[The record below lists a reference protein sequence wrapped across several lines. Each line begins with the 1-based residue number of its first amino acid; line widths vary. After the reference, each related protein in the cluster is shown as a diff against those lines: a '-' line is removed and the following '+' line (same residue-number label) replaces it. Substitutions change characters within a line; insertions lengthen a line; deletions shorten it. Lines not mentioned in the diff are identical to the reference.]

1 MLAQFDFD
9 VIVRSWRYVLGTGL
23 LLTVQLTVLAL
34 AGGMALGTLLAL
46 ARLSGLKLL
55 ALAAAAYV
63 NLMRSVPLV
72 LVIFWFYFLV
82 PYVGGWLSG
91 AGEPLRIVAFWSAL
105 LSLLLFEAAYFCE
118 IMRGGIQAVP
128 RGQLLA
134 AQALGMAYWQ
144 SMGQVI
150 LPQAVRAMLPLL
162 LTQTIVLF
170 QDVSL
175 VYVLALPDFLGAA
188 SKVARRDGRLVE
200 MYLFVALVYFIL
212 CFALS
217 ALARHWQRRNR
228 PAA

>member
-9 VIVRSWRYVLGTGL
+9 VIARSWRYVLGTGL

-34 AGGMALGTLLAL
+34 AGGLALGTLLAL
-46 ARLSGLKLL
+46 ARLSGIKLL

-82 PYVGGWLSG
+82 PYVGAWMMG
-91 AGEPLRIVAFWSAL
+91 AAEPLRIGAFWSAL

-134 AQALGMAYWQ
+134 AQALGMAYWP

-217 ALARHWQRRNR
+217 ALARRWQRRGR
-228 PAA
+228 PPA